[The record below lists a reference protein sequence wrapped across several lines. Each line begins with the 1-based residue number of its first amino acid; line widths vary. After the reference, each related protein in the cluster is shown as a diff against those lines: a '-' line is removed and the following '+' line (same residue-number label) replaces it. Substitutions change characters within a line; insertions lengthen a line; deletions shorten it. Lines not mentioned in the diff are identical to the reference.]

1 MAKKET
7 NELECECG
15 HIAGA
20 PATLRIHK
28 GLHLDKGAETAL
40 DEAIEKATG
49 EVEKVKKVVRRK
61 KNG

>member
-1 MAKKET
+1 MAKEK

-28 GLHLDKGAETAL
+28 NLHLDKGAESAL
-40 DEAIEKATG
+40 DAAIEKAT
-49 EVEKVKKVVRRK
+49 EVVKKVVKRK
-61 KNG
+61 K